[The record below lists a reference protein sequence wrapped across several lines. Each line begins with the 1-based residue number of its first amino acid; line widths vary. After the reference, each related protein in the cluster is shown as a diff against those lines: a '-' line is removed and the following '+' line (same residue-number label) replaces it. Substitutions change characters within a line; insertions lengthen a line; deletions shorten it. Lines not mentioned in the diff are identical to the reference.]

1 MAKDA
6 HLLVPVDGKV
16 HLDKIDPKETHGLS
30 EARAKTALIR
40 DVQALSELHDLLY
53 ANGKRALLIV
63 LQGMD
68 SAGKDGTIRHVMQG
82 LSPQGTV
89 VSPFKQPTEQ
99 ELAHDFLW
107 RVHQRVPAKGAIGIF
122 NRSHY
127 EDVLVVRVHHLISD
141 QVAKERL
148 RAIRHFERELDEAGV
163 IVRKFFLHLSREEQA
178 KRFEE
183 RRQDRR
189 KNWKMSAAD
198 FQETKLWD
206 HYQRAYEEAI
216 EATSTKD
223 CPWYVVPSDHRWY
236 RNLLVAKVLVHTLKE
251 LKMDW
256 PLPAED
262 AVLAAKASP
271 GAGQG
276 G

>member
-1 MAKDA
+1 MAKDV
-6 HLLVPVDGKV
+6 HLLQPVEGRPR
-16 HLDKIDPKETHGLS
+16 LDRIDPKETHGL
-30 EARAKTALIR
+30 EEKAAKAVLQR

-68 SAGKDGTIRHVMQG
+68 SAGKDGTIRHVLQG

-89 VSPFKQPTEQ
+89 VSPFKQPTEL
-99 ELAHDFLW
+99 ELSHDFLW
-107 RVHQRVPAKGAIGIF
+107 RVHQRVPAKGTIGIF

-141 QVAKERL
+141 KVARQRL
-148 RAIRHFERELDEAGV
+148 RAIRHFERQLTESGV

-178 KRFEE
+178 IRFEE

-198 FQETKLWD
+198 FHETQLWD
-206 HYQRAYEEAI
+206 QYQKAYQAAI
-216 EATSTKD
+216 EATSTET

-236 RNLLVAKVLVHTLKE
+236 RNLAVAKVLVHTLRE

-256 PLPAED
+256 PPPPAD
-262 AVLAAKASP
+262 AAAA
-271 GAGQG
+271 AAE
-276 G
+276 